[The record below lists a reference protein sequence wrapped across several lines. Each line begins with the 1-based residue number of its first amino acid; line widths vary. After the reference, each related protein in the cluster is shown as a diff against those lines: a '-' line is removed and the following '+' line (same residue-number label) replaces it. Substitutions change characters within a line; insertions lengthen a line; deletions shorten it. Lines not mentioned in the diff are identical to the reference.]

1 MDQMQTQSRILVPPP
16 GVRPATSTII
26 AVWSEAATSTR
37 RFDPKPSNSTLV
49 SHRDRLTQRH
59 AVWYE
64 AATSN
69 EKLSNTIVIHD
80 HNNTIVT
87 QWSQKDPLTTNPSNR
102 QECENEALGLWRKA
116 QSKQNLEY
124 ENQSSNTLSN
134 TWNKLPK
141 LLNKLGKTTC
151 KTLGRNEPWWLI

>member
-1 MDQMQTQSRILVPPP
+1 MDQTQTQSRILVPPP

-26 AVWSEAATSTR
+26 VVWSEAATSTR
-37 RFDPKPSNSTLV
+37 RFDTKPSTSTLV

-64 AATSN
+64 AAISN

-124 ENQSSNTLSN
+124 ENQSSNKLSN

-141 LLNKLGKTTC
+141 TLKQTWENCLKNLRENKL
-151 KTLGRNEPWWLI
+151 